1 MPDVVTR
8 ADAPTV
14 TVTPVNRHRHP
25 GVTRTGLTTDGTD
38 ADAARAGE
46 LTPRRSVTSDAG
58 ASHGG
63 RHPDPRRRH
72 PVTKEDPTMTVTTV
86 TVTDA
91 ATDAAVIDGARV
103 HRDWRQIG
111 AEASGVTTAVTAAV
125 ALTASVLHLSVTLAW
140 TAATACA
147 ISTAVLAVMLTLT
160 QREGRRWTYATDAD
174 TH

>member
-1 MPDVVTR
+1 
-8 ADAPTV
+8 
-14 TVTPVNRHRHP
+14 
-25 GVTRTGLTTDGTD
+25 
-38 ADAARAGE
+38 
-46 LTPRRSVTSDAG
+46 
-58 ASHGG
+58 
-63 RHPDPRRRH
+63 
-72 PVTKEDPTMTVTTV
+72 MTVTTV
-86 TVTDA
+86 SVTDA

-111 AEASGVTTAVTAAV
+111 AEASGVTTAVAAAI